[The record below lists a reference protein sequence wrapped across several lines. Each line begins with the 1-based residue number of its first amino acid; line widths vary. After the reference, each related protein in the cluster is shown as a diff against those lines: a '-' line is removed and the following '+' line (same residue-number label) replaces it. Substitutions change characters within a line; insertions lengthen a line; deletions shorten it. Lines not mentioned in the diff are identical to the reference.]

1 MLYCQ
6 EEREVI
12 CPVCQTEVTEADCF
26 DSTSISDLYFT
37 ICEGCNYN
45 LHIEHGDEWQSVKP
59 FIPSND
65 FTVIPRDSQQPIF
78 NLIATNENR
87 ICSDRYKTIYKGL
100 NTLTNKY
107 DLFLYD
113 EITKQMSVY
122 ENQL

>member
-12 CPVCQTEVTEADCF
+12 CPVCQTEVKEADCF
-26 DSTSISDLYFT
+26 DSTSISDLFYT
-37 ICEGCNYN
+37 TCKGCNYELN
-45 LHIEHGDEWQSVKP
+45 IEHGDDWQSVKP
-59 FIPSND
+59 SILSYD
-65 FTVIPRDSQQPIF
+65 FTSIPRDSQQPIF

-100 NTLTNKY
+100 NTFTNKY